1 MPPYLERVATLPCE
15 YQYSKVDVIFSQ
27 DTVSTRLRCA
37 EIFNDRFE
45 ANFLLSEQWKNNT
58 ENGQYLMTLRKKN
71 FVAYFWTILCM
82 SLVTDVIDIAYYAN
96 ICLQKALCMLV
107 ITHYYYD

>member
-45 ANFLLSEQWKNNT
+45 ANFLLSEQ
-58 ENGQYLMTLRKKN
+58 
-71 FVAYFWTILCM
+71 
-82 SLVTDVIDIAYYAN
+82 
-96 ICLQKALCMLV
+96 
-107 ITHYYYD
+107 